1 MKLKDQL
8 TADMKQAMR
17 DRDAIKLGVLRYLL
31 AEIKN
36 IEIDAGELNE
46 AEIQK
51 VIARQVKQIEE
62 VLSDYERAGREEMVV
77 EENKK
82 AAILK
87 DYLPQQLSDEE
98 LGKIIAEI
106 VDSAEEKNMGKIIGQ
121 VMQKIQGKADG
132 ARVSAMVKT
141 KII

>member
-8 TADMKQAMR
+8 TADMKQALR
-17 DRDAIKLGVLRYLL
+17 DRNTVKLGVLRYLL

-46 AEIQK
+46 AEIQQ

-62 VLSDYERAGREEMVV
+62 VLVDYEKAGRADLVTEE
-77 EENKK
+77 KTK
-82 AAILK
+82 AAVLK

-98 LGKIIAEI
+98 LTKIVEEVVAG
-106 VDSAEEKNMGKIIGQ
+106 AEEKNMGRIIGQ
-121 VMQKIQGKADG
+121 VMQRVQGKADG
-132 ARVSAMVKT
+132 ARVSAIVKA
-141 KII
+141 KIV